1 MISKNNRI
9 VYQLSKLKRRLQIKS
24 AEEDGTTILYRR
36 FGDEFYN

>member
-24 AEEDGTTILYRR
+24 AEEDGTILYRR

>member
-9 VYQLSKLKRRLQIKS
+9 AYQLSKLKRRLQIKP
-24 AEEDGTTILYRR
+24 AEDGTTILYRR